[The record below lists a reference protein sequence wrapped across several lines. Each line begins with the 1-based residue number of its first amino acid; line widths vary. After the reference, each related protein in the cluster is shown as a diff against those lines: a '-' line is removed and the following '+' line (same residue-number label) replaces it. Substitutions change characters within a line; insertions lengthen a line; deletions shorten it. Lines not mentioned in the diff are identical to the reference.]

1 MSRYYPG
8 FLAAFFIV
16 MLRIA
21 IGWHFLYEGCEKVA
35 GTWTGKEP
43 FSAEIY
49 LRNATG
55 PMGSYFR
62 GMLPDVNSLATLD
75 PLRLKERWKDDV
87 SWIADYYGFTT
98 DQRSQAQTILETGLR
113 WADFWFDDPD
123 NVEKIKKYDHDLG
136 QVLATEHD
144 PDALSFQKERA
155 WEAKRG
161 VESDRRS
168 LIVPIVG
175 QEKTMREAVAKLATP
190 DQVKAAG
197 ATRESVQ
204 SLLGKVG
211 ISPSAG
217 SLASAASSSSPPS
230 QWTSLDVLNAATMY
244 GLVAIGGCLILGLFT
259 PMAAIS
265 AAAFLA
271 MIYFSM
277 PPWPG
282 LPPNPKA
289 EGHYLIVSKNLLE
302 MIACLVIATTPSGHW
317 IGFDAI
323 FFGARRRRRLAA
335 AQQEIASGQ

>member
-1 MSRYYPG
+1 
-8 FLAAFFIV
+8 
-16 MLRIA
+16 
-21 IGWHFLYEGCEKVA
+21 
-35 GTWTGKEP
+35 
-43 FSAEIY
+43 
-49 LRNATG
+49 
-55 PMGSYFR
+55 
-62 GMLPDVNSLATLD
+62 
-75 PLRLKERWKDDV
+75 
-87 SWIADYYGFTT
+87 
-98 DQRSQAQTILETGLR
+98 
-113 WADFWFDDPD
+113 
-123 NVEKIKKYDHDLG
+123 
-136 QVLATEHD
+136 
-144 PDALSFQKERA
+144 
-155 WEAKRG
+155 
-161 VESDRRS
+161 
-168 LIVPIVG
+168 VPIVG